1 MKKVSTQHISEVR
14 KRNGL
19 IDIAIGDFDR
29 LIFKAP
35 FIRLKRNYNLVAAF
49 D

>member
-29 LIFKAP
+29 LIFKRAIHQAEEKP
-35 FIRLKRNYNLVAAF
+35 
-49 D
+49 